1 MVISSAFLPQKQYVF
16 YTEKQVFWLWHALSN
31 LGGKKKNNQSMEITK
46 QVKQKQR
53 IFNILTQEEIFR
65 SFISTDH
72 CTLGLLFPKG
82 PDILNAARTLRN
94 ISSCRKSCC

>member
-1 MVISSAFLPQKQYVF
+1 
-16 YTEKQVFWLWHALSN
+16 
-31 LGGKKKNNQSMEITK
+31 MEITK

-53 IFNILTQEEIFR
+53 IFNILTQEEIFG

-82 PDILNAARTLRN
+82 PDILNAVRIQKYQMLQKELLL
-94 ISSCRKSCC
+94 KSNPHFEIQRLFAQH